1 MNERDTLIEDFSAAV
16 RAIETSVRPWKIAT
30 GVLAVALVLCIVK
43 IVFL

>member
-1 MNERDTLIEDFSAAV
+1 MNERETLIEDFSAMI
-16 RAIETSVRPWKIAT
+16 RATQKCVRPWKIAT

>member
-1 MNERDTLIEDFSAAV
+1 MNERETLIEDFSAMV
-16 RAIETSVRPWKIAT
+16 RATQKCVRPWKIAT